1 MEEAAASTRN
11 RHSHGDENSDES
23 KDTVS
28 SNHPGQRRRR
38 RTVTKSRSTGT
49 RTGNGHR
56 HGALSDATARNINAF
71 DGFKLKR
78 LLQSSD
84 LRLGQH
90 HQQRQLPAINT
101 TQPHGQYSSPTTPSS
116 YDPTRS
122 MGPPVL
128 SPIGSGSRRAVSVSG
143 PDGVRVLEPS
153 FPRESL
159 LHKVIVQTTD
169 GEAET
174 GDASTMS
181 PMASPASQNNAVSV
195 RVHKTSKPLSHQ
207 ADPSSLAAIAE
218 LSRRYYAPPRTT
230 KRDVALQFAAHGIGA
245 SSPKQQSHSNPRQPS
260 LIEVGSPID
269 TNLKSVFSSPP
280 MISRERVDQYQD
292 MNGIESAT
300 EDADDAFAIRQQNQ
314 DGRQTATRSIAS
326 LGALARK
333 TFVKGKRFALSRH
346 FNLPTKHNQEPHM
359 RSREAPEG
367 DPAKNLDM
375 IVTTT
380 NTTPSTV
387 DESDELS
394 MISLSPRLATQTSRN
409 SGIAHQRQEIENHCD
424 RAAFERGAEFILQ
437 LGHLLGK
444 TCTTLLTPHTRKRR
458 PRHESDD
465 DDDDDDRS
473 AASSLSSI
481 APRIIVPVASMKNGQ
496 QGWRRGTMLCV
507 IFALSMAG
515 ICAFM
520 IGTDAILSLSIIAA
534 RKRMFHVS
542 KAEDIVVPKQ
552 NLSAQMHTARTRV
565 SVLEPPRDK
574 MHGDD
579 KEMEL
584 HHDEAENNFVELDVR
599 LASAKENQ
607 QDTAKE
613 REEELRAS
621 SDDTFESHVVA
632 AEESPENEKVRVF
645 LTKGKNYN
653 EFVSLQKLL
662 EAIYSHKLTKPR
674 ALLRRSRALL
684 APPFW
689 HLPGT
694 FVVSVPSNNI
704 TIPADV
710 IGTMSR
716 ALVYVP
722 SPGALTPVVT
732 MDVSSSTVST
742 YAPSPDDDFSDLYY
756 QTLYNEHTCRDQ
768 DFDRPLSQLLGDILQ
783 EYRREKRRRNIEQN
797 RFLAIT
803 DQDDGVSTR
812 TVTKRTKNPLYQIAK
827 WLKNALP
834 SAL

>member
-1 MEEAAASTRN
+1 
-11 RHSHGDENSDES
+11 
-23 KDTVS
+23 
-28 SNHPGQRRRR
+28 
-38 RTVTKSRSTGT
+38 
-49 RTGNGHR
+49 
-56 HGALSDATARNINAF
+56 
-71 DGFKLKR
+71 
-78 LLQSSD
+78 
-84 LRLGQH
+84 
-90 HQQRQLPAINT
+90 
-101 TQPHGQYSSPTTPSS
+101 
-116 YDPTRS
+116 
-122 MGPPVL
+122 
-128 SPIGSGSRRAVSVSG
+128 
-143 PDGVRVLEPS
+143 
-153 FPRESL
+153 L

-169 GEAET
+169 GVAEI

-181 PMASPASQNNAVSV
+181 SMASPASQNDAVSV

-207 ADPSSLAAIAE
+207 ADPSSLVAIAE
-218 LSRRYYAPPRTT
+218 LSRRHYAPPRPT
-230 KRDVALQFAAHGIGA
+230 KSDVAHQFAAHGIGA
-245 SSPKQQSHSNPRQPS
+245 SSQQSHSNPRQPS

-269 TNLKSVFSSPP
+269 NNLKSVFSSP
-280 MISRERVDQYQD
+280 MAVILREKVDQYQD
-292 MNGIESAT
+292 MNGIGPAT
-300 EDADDAFAIRQQNQ
+300 EDADDAFAIQQQNQ
-314 DGRQTATRSIAS
+314 DSRQTATRSIAS
-326 LGALARK
+326 FGALARK
-333 TFVKGKRFALSRH
+333 TFVKGKRFALSRR
-346 FNLPTKHNQEPHM
+346 FNLSTKRKQEAQTSTNKQHM
-359 RSREAPEG
+359 RSGEAPEG
-367 DPAKNLDM
+367 AAKNIDM

-394 MISLSPRLATQTSRN
+394 MISLSPRLATQN

-424 RAAFERGAEFILQ
+424 RAAFERGAEFLLQ

-444 TCTTLLTPHTRKRR
+444 TCTTFLTPHTRKRR
-458 PRHESDD
+458 RRHSRGGDDD

-473 AASSLSSI
+473 ATSSLSSI

-496 QGWRRGTMLCV
+496 QGWKRGPMLCV
-507 IFALSMAG
+507 IFALLMAG

-520 IGTDAILSLSIIAA
+520 IGTDAVLTLSIIAA

-542 KAEDIVVPKQ
+542 KAEGIVVPKE
-552 NLSAQMHTARTRV
+552 NLSTQMHTARTRV
-565 SVLEPPRDK
+565 SVLEPSRDK
-574 MHGDD
+574 LHGED

-584 HHDEAENNFVELDVR
+584 HHHDEAENNFVGLDVR
-599 LASAKENQ
+599 LASAKEIQ
-607 QDTAKE
+607 QDTAEE
-613 REEELRAS
+613 REEELCAS

-662 EAIYSHKLTKPR
+662 EKIYSHKSTKSR

-694 FVVSVPSNNI
+694 FVVSAPSNNI
-704 TIPADV
+704 TIPAEV

-722 SPGALTPVVT
+722 PPGALTPIVT
-732 MDVSSSTVST
+732 MVSSSTVST
-742 YAPSPDDDFSDLYY
+742 YTYVSSPDDDFSDLYY
-756 QTLYNEHTCRDQ
+756 QTLYNERRDQ
-768 DFDRPLSQLLGDILQ
+768 DFDDRPLSQLLAEILQ
-783 EYRREKRRRNIEQN
+783 EYRREKRRRNIEHN
-797 RFLAIT
+797 RLLAIT

>member
-1 MEEAAASTRN
+1 MMEEATASTRN

-28 SNHPGQRRRR
+28 SNNHPGQRRRR
-38 RTVTKSRSTGT
+38 RTATKSRSTGT
-49 RTGNGHR
+49 RTGNGHGHG

-71 DGFKLKR
+71 DGFKLRR

-84 LRLGQH
+84 L
-90 HQQRQLPAINT
+90 QLPAINT
-101 TQPHGQYSSPTTPSS
+101 TQQPHGQYSSPTAPSS

-122 MGPPVL
+122 IGPPVL
-128 SPIGSGSRRAVSVSG
+128 SPIGSGCRRAVSVSG
-143 PDGVRVLEPS
+143 PEGVRVLEPS

-169 GEAET
+169 GVAEI

-181 PMASPASQNNAVSV
+181 SMASPASQNDAVSV

-207 ADPSSLAAIAE
+207 ADPSSLVAIAE
-218 LSRRYYAPPRTT
+218 LSRRYYAPPRPT
-230 KRDVALQFAAHGIGA
+230 KSDVAHQFAAHGIGA
-245 SSPKQQSHSNPRQPS
+245 SSQQSHSNPRQPS

-269 TNLKSVFSSPP
+269 NNLKSVFSSP
-280 MISRERVDQYQD
+280 MAVILREKVDQYQD
-292 MNGIESAT
+292 MNGIGPAT
-300 EDADDAFAIRQQNQ
+300 EDADDAFAIQQQNQ
-314 DGRQTATRSIAS
+314 DSRQTATRSFAS

-333 TFVKGKRFALSRH
+333 TFVKGKRFALSRR
-346 FNLPTKHNQEPHM
+346 FNLPTKHKQEQHM
-359 RSREAPEG
+359 RSGEAPKG
-367 DPAKNLDM
+367 AAKNLDM

-380 NTTPSTV
+380 NTTPSTF

-394 MISLSPRLATQTSRN
+394 MISLSPRLATQTTRN

-424 RAAFERGAEFILQ
+424 RAAFERGAEFLLQ

-444 TCTTLLTPHTRKRR
+444 TCTTFLTPHTRKRR
-458 PRHESDD
+458 RRHSRGGD

-481 APRIIVPVASMKNGQ
+481 APRIIVPVASIKNGQ
-496 QGWRRGTMLCV
+496 QGWKRGLMLCV
-507 IFALSMAG
+507 IFALLMAG

-520 IGTDAILSLSIIAA
+520 IGTDAVLTLSIIAA

-542 KAEDIVVPKQ
+542 KAEGIVVPKE
-552 NLSAQMHTARTRV
+552 NLSTQMHTARTRV
-565 SVLEPPRDK
+565 SVLEPSRDK
-574 MHGDD
+574 LHGVD

-584 HHDEAENNFVELDVR
+584 HHHDEAENNFVGLDMR
-599 LASAKENQ
+599 LASAKEIQ
-607 QDTAKE
+607 QDTAEE
-613 REEELRAS
+613 REEELCDS
-621 SDDTFESHVVA
+621 SDDTVESHVVA
-632 AEESPENEKVRVF
+632 AEESPENEKVRAF

-662 EAIYSHKLTKPR
+662 EKIYSHKSTKSR

-704 TIPADV
+704 TIPAEV

-722 SPGALTPVVT
+722 PPGALTPIVT
-732 MDVSSSTVST
+732 MVSSSTVST
-742 YAPSPDDDFSDLYY
+742 YTDDDFSDLYY
-756 QTLYNEHTCRDQ
+756 QTLYNERRDQ
-768 DFDRPLSQLLGDILQ
+768 DFDRPLSQLLAEILQ
-783 EYRREKRRRNIEQN
+783 EYRREKRRRNIEHN
-797 RFLAIT
+797 RLLAIT
-803 DQDDGVSTR
+803 DQDDGASTR

-827 WLKNALP
+827 WLKKALP

>member
-1 MEEAAASTRN
+1 MEEAAVSIRN

-28 SNHPGQRRRR
+28 SNNHPGQRRRR
-38 RTVTKSRSTGT
+38 RTATKSRSTGT

-71 DGFKLKR
+71 DGFKLRR

-84 LRLGQH
+84 LRLG
-90 HQQRQLPAINT
+90 HQQRLPAINT
-101 TQPHGQYSSPTTPSS
+101 TQPHGQYSSPATPSS

-122 MGPPVL
+122 IGPPAL

-143 PDGVRVLEPS
+143 PDGVRALEPS
-153 FPRESL
+153 FPQESL

-169 GEAET
+169 GVAET

-181 PMASPASQNNAVSV
+181 SMASPASQNNAVSV
-195 RVHKTSKPLSHQ
+195 RVQKTSKPLSHQ

-218 LSRRYYAPPRTT
+218 LSRRYSAPPRTT
-230 KRDVALQFAAHGIGA
+230 KSDVAHQSAAHGSGA
-245 SSPKQQSHSNPRQPS
+245 PSPKQQSHSNPHQPS

-269 TNLKSVFSSPP
+269 NNLKSVFSP
-280 MISRERVDQYQD
+280 MAVVSREMDQYQD
-292 MNGIESAT
+292 MNGIGPAT
-300 EDADDAFAIRQQNQ
+300 EDANDAFAIQQQNQ

-326 LGALARK
+326 LGALARE

-346 FNLPTKHNQEPHM
+346 FNLPTKRKQEQHM
-359 RSREAPEG
+359 RSG
-367 DPAKNLDM
+367 NLDM

-394 MISLSPRLATQTSRN
+394 MISLSPRLATQTTRN

-465 DDDDDDRS
+465 GDDDRS

-496 QGWRRGTMLCV
+496 QGWRRGPMLCV
-507 IFALSMAG
+507 FFALLMAG

-520 IGTDAILSLSIIAA
+520 IGTDAVLTLGIIAA
-534 RKRMFHVS
+534 RRRMFHVS
-542 KAEDIVVPKQ
+542 KAEGIVLPKK
-552 NLSAQMHTARTRV
+552 N
-565 SVLEPPRDK
+565 
-574 MHGDD
+574 GDYERD

-584 HHDEAENNFVELDVR
+584 HHDEAENNFVVLDVR
-599 LASAKENQ
+599 LPSANESQ
-607 QDTAKE
+607 QDAAEE
-613 REEELRAS
+613 REEELCAS
-621 SDDTFESHVVA
+621 SDDTFESDVVA
-632 AEESPENEKVRVF
+632 AEESPENQKVRVS

-653 EFVSLQKLL
+653 EFVSLQTLL
-662 EAIYSHKLTKPR
+662 EKIYSHKSTKSK

-689 HLPGT
+689 HFPGT

-704 TIPADV
+704 TIPAEV

-716 ALVYVP
+716 ALVFVP

-742 YAPSPDDDFSDLYY
+742 YASSPDDDFSDLYY
-756 QTLYNEHTCRDQ
+756 QTLYNEHRDQ
-768 DFDRPLSQLLGDILQ
+768 DFDRPLSQLLGEILQ

-797 RFLAIT
+797 RLLAIT

>member
-1 MEEAAASTRN
+1 MEEATASTRN

-28 SNHPGQRRRR
+28 SNNHPGQRRRR
-38 RTVTKSRSTGT
+38 RTATKSRSTGT
-49 RTGNGHR
+49 RTGNGHGHG

-71 DGFKLKR
+71 DGFKLRR

-84 LRLGQH
+84 LRLTH
-90 HQQRQLPAINT
+90 PQRQLPAINT
-101 TQPHGQYSSPTTPSS
+101 TQQPHGQYSSPTAPSS

-122 MGPPVL
+122 IGPPVL

-143 PDGVRVLEPS
+143 PEGVRVLEPS

-169 GEAET
+169 GVAEI

-181 PMASPASQNNAVSV
+181 SMASPASQNDAVSV
-195 RVHKTSKPLSHQ
+195 RAHKTSKPLSHQ
-207 ADPSSLAAIAE
+207 ADPSSLVAIAE
-218 LSRRYYAPPRTT
+218 LSRRYTYYAPPRTT
-230 KRDVALQFAAHGIGA
+230 HGIGA

-269 TNLKSVFSSPP
+269 NNLKSVFSSP
-280 MISRERVDQYQD
+280 MAVILREKVDQYQD
-292 MNGIESAT
+292 MNGIGPAT
-300 EDADDAFAIRQQNQ
+300 EDADDAFAIQQQNQ
-314 DGRQTATRSIAS
+314 DSRQTATKSIAS

-333 TFVKGKRFALSRH
+333 TFVKGKRFALSRR
-346 FNLPTKHNQEPHM
+346 FNLPTKHKQEQHM
-359 RSREAPEG
+359 RSGEAPKG
-367 DPAKNLDM
+367 AAKNLDM

-394 MISLSPRLATQTSRN
+394 MISLSPRLATQTTRN

-424 RAAFERGAEFILQ
+424 RAAFERGAEFLLQ
-437 LGHLLGK
+437 LGHLVGK
-444 TCTTLLTPHTRKRR
+444 TCTTFLTPHTRKRR
-458 PRHESDD
+458 RRHSRGGDE

-496 QGWRRGTMLCV
+496 QGWKRGPMLCV
-507 IFALSMAG
+507 IFALLMAG

-520 IGTDAILSLSIIAA
+520 IGTDAILTLSIIAA

-542 KAEDIVVPKQ
+542 KAEGIVVPKD
-552 NLSAQMHTARTRV
+552 NLSTQMHTARTRV
-565 SVLEPPRDK
+565 SVLEPSRDK
-574 MHGDD
+574 LHGVD

-584 HHDEAENNFVELDVR
+584 HHHDEAENNFVGLDMR
-599 LASAKENQ
+599 LASAKEIQ
-607 QDTAKE
+607 QDTAEE
-613 REEELRAS
+613 REEELCAS

-632 AEESPENEKVRVF
+632 AEESPKNEKVRVF

-662 EAIYSHKLTKPR
+662 EKIYLHKSTKSR

-694 FVVSVPSNNI
+694 FVVSVASNNI
-704 TIPADV
+704 TIPAEV

-722 SPGALTPVVT
+722 PPGAPTPIIT

-742 YAPSPDDDFSDLYY
+742 YTYASPDDDFSDLYY
-756 QTLYNEHTCRDQ
+756 QTLYNERRDQ
-768 DFDRPLSQLLGDILQ
+768 DFDSKPLSQLLAEILQ
-783 EYRREKRRRNIEQN
+783 EYRREKRRRNIEHN
-797 RFLAIT
+797 RLLAIT